1 MLRATNWLIRTS
13 SVLEPMRRFGVIESA
28 YVRLR
33 AVRHILSATV
43 ASAVVFVRAKVLAL
57 VDAVLFAQVSSH

>member
-28 YVRLR
+28 YVRLWT
-33 AVRHILSATV
+33 VWNILTAAV
-43 ASAVVFVRAKVLAL
+43 ASAIVFVRAKVLAL